1 MLYRQATLADMG
13 AVVKGLWALK
23 PHADKYAFVAST
35 SLRKAQASIEH
46 AILTNHAFVV
56 DGYLVL
62 IDVMQPWFS
71 EDTVLQE
78 WFVMKLYD
86 GGTVANIPPTLMRI
100 ASDLGCKIVITADSS
115 PVQIV
120 ATAYKQ
126 AGFHPLT
133 QSFCQ
138 KV

>member
-13 AVVKGLWALK
+13 AVDVGLRALQ
-23 PHADKYAFVAST
+23 PHADRYPFIATT
-35 SLRKAQASIEH
+35 SLRKAYGSIEH
-46 AILTNHAFVV
+46 AIITNNGFVV

-62 IDVMQPWFS
+62 IEVIQPWFS

-86 GGTVANIPPTLMRI
+86 GGSVANIPPTLMRI
-100 ASDLGCKIVITADSS
+100 AHDLGCKIVITADSS

-133 QSFCQ
+133 QSFCK